1 VKTGIRGT
9 FVFLAALALPAPT
22 GASEPAPIIDMHLH
36 AIESMPKTGLCIPWV
51 SQFPPRDPRQDWKQT
66 FMDAMTRPNCA
77 DPIWSS
83 GDTDTNMRETIAELE
98 RLNIVGVLSGPV
110 ELVRKWHA
118 EAPGRFIPSVQFK
131 IGRDDISPDEMRELF
146 TNGGFAVLGEIS
158 NQYAGIAPDDPRM
171 RPYWAL
177 AEELD
182 IPVQIHMGEGTVGT
196 AYLGIPELEAYRA
209 SLSSPLLLEDV
220 LARHP
225 KLRVSVMHYGSP
237 FVDEMIA
244 VLSAHPQVYVD
255 LGGIQWYYPRPY
267 FYEHLR
273 KLVDAGFGKRIMFGS
288 DQSDW
293 AGVIEPSIRIIAEV
307 PFLDAGQK
315 RDILYNNAVRFLRLD
330 PETGMPGVG
339 APEVD

>member
-1 VKTGIRGT
+1 
-9 FVFLAALALPAPT
+9 
-22 GASEPAPIIDMHLH
+22 
-36 AIESMPKTGLCIPWV
+36 
-51 SQFPPRDPRQDWKQT
+51 
-66 FMDAMTRPNCA
+66 
-77 DPIWSS
+77 
-83 GDTDTNMRETIAELE
+83 
-98 RLNIVGVLSGPV
+98 
-110 ELVRKWHA
+110 
-118 EAPGRFIPSVQFK
+118 VQFK